1 MSNKYGQ
8 TNMAKLKKT
17 MAQLS
22 YQNWFGGNEHVEVRR

>member
-1 MSNKYGQ
+1 MVNE
-8 TNMAKLKKT
+8 TAKLKKT